1 MVSAHRMLATFVV
14 FSIFVTC
21 LGQGASLTMEQE
33 VDASPNS
40 AITTEQEMHA
50 SPITTMTTTTSAED
64 ASCTTDIARDGTR
77 CRCDSPCDYHG
88 GSYNLWCRID
98 NEGGERYCC
107 KKKCILNVRQS
118 ALTPASQ
125 LLYKCAAGTGWWGIL
140 VECNIDRNTLNPHG
154 K

>member
-1 MVSAHRMLATFVV
+1 MVSAHRMLAILVV
-14 FSIFVTC
+14 FSILVAC
-21 LGQGASLTMEQE
+21 LGQ
-33 VDASPNS
+33 DADLH
-40 AITTEQEMHA
+40 TQDQ
-50 SPITTMTTTTSAED
+50 D

-98 NEGGERYCC
+98 YKGGERYCC
-107 KKKCILNVRQS
+107 KKKCTLRVRQN

-125 LLYKCAAGTGWWGIL
+125 LLYKCAAGDRLWGIL
-140 VECNIDRNTLNPHG
+140 VECNIDKNTLNPHG